1 MRSERMLAES
11 RIIDYISELPCPAR
25 GPVKRLLTDKL
36 KEARKRNQWKF
47 EEYAKFITAE
57 HALLSTLNK
66 PDDLE
71 RRAEDEARLKE
82 MRKSEDLV
90 ELPESR
96 PSLPKQEDIADV
108 TDQKEVKLTSAAG
121 VPRMPPVCGQAEVA
135 SDAISE
141 SQPLD

>member
-1 MRSERMLAES
+1 MSVCWPRVASSIISLSYHARLKDLLKHKLKDARKEKQRKFDEYATGLN
-11 RIIDYISELPCPAR
+11 IDYCAAY
-25 GPVKRLLTDKL
+25 V
-36 KEARKRNQWKF
+36 
-47 EEYAKFITAE
+47 EYAE
-57 HALLSTLNK
+57 
-66 PDDLE
+66 DLE
-71 RRAEDEARLKE
+71 GRAEDEARLKE

-96 PSLPKQEDIADV
+96 PSLPKKEDIADV